1 MPPRVHLAAL
11 LLRVGLGALL
21 LTFGLDKFNQPAQV
35 QQQVASSRLLPEAVA
50 PLFASAIGFWEVG
63 LAALLLLG
71 LLTRPAAIAAA
82 AAIASYTVYNGVVAG
97 YPAFGLTTSGVLDRN
112 VALIFMAFA
121 QAALGGGAFSLDGL
135 LRRRPVRTRL
145 GGLPD
150 ELAGAL

>member
-112 VALIFMAFA
+112 VALVSW
-121 QAALGGGAFSLDGL
+121 LS
-135 LRRRPVRTRL
+135 RRPHS
-145 GGLPD
+145 
-150 ELAGAL
+150 GAAPSRSTASCAAARSAPASAACPTS